1 MKTQKITWS
10 DANEPK
16 VNTVRTYRSQ
26 QHQADILQ
34 RSSAAVEALIAEPRE
49 QAVEGYAGEAADPG
63 EGEGQDR
70 DHYLLGWS

>member
-1 MKTQKITWS
+1 M
-10 DANEPK
+10 
-16 VNTVRTYRSQ
+16 NTNAVTTYRSQ
-26 QHQADILQ
+26 QRQADIPQ
-34 RSSAAVEALIAEPRE
+34 RSSAAVEGLLVEPRE

>member
-1 MKTQKITWS
+1 MNSVT
-10 DANEPK
+10 
-16 VNTVRTYRSQ
+16 TYRSQ
-26 QHQADILQ
+26 QHQADIPQ
-34 RSSAAVEALIAEPRE
+34 KSSAVAAALLAEPRE